1 MIPWSFCWNNIRLRP
16 LRVLLTVLSIAGAV
30 AAVVAVLQ
38 STAATRSQLASL
50 HQTLS
55 SRVDLEIV
63 ATDASA
69 FTLQDVSDWDKVP
82 GIQAAVPIHRVFT
95 LIYSGRQHVRGIAT
109 GVDLEQYR
117 SLRDFDIVAGQ
128 LCTGE
133 DEACMEASAAE
144 RLGVSVG
151 DVVQMRVRARRWLT
165 PKTITGIIRPTGLGA
180 VEETASLFMPLAAAG
195 QLEDADGS
203 ATSILIA
210 LKPDVSGESTAEQV
224 RTLLPG
230 HLKLVDLSSSVS
242 LSGPTEEIVN
252 DALNMAAWL
261 SVVAAIF
268 IVLNTFQISIAERQR
283 QMALLRVVGATTGQV
298 RTTLYQE
305 ALLLGIAGTI
315 LGIVLGIAG
324 SRLLSQG
331 VQSVFGLTETGTF
344 TIQPHALLAGL
355 IFGTVV
361 TFIAVWFP
369 ARTACDA
376 PPLQVLKSATAPNHI
391 RSRRTATLWGLATLL
406 VMGVMFA
413 CASKEIYPA
422 VTLVA
427 GIHFLLISCTIFL
440 PALIRPG
447 TVLLT
452 RLIGRFFPIESQLSQ
467 SQLLDN
473 FGRTS
478 LTTMVMF
485 VVSATSIS
493 IGITTLSVTADVEA
507 WLDRTL
513 TADFLLRAS
522 RPRVDMPEADSLPD
536 DVDPLIRSIPGIES
550 IDRMSFSLASVE
562 GESATLLTRQISG
575 YELLPIDL
583 LDGEPSTLRNHLLAG
598 EVVIGSVLAGRIGCH
613 TGDVV
618 NLEISGIGHPVRVAG
633 IAREYTSGGLMIVMD
648 LTAAQALFPIRDSQ
662 VYGIR
667 TLPSATESVG
677 VALRAVSKDRGLIF
691 QSLSDLRE
699 LVRQMISGLTSRLWM
714 ILLVAMI
721 IAGFA
726 IVNTLTMSVIQQTR
740 QLGLLRV
747 VGMTRPQVVNMLLI
761 QALALGLLALV
772 PGTVLGVLM
781 GYLITIGFR
790 GVADHGVS
798 FALNPIH
805 LAFYLVMGILLSLL
819 AAVLP
824 AIRAVRLNPLEAIHE
839 E

>member
-16 LRVLLTVLSIAGAV
+16 LRILLTILSIAGGV

-38 STAATRSQLASL
+38 STAATRGQLAAL
-50 HQTLS
+50 HQTLA
-55 SRVDLEIV
+55 SRVAMEIV
-63 ATDASA
+63 AQDASA
-69 FTLQDVSDWDKVP
+69 FSLQDLPPLENVP
-82 GIQAAVPIHRVFT
+82 GIQAAVPIHRVFA

-109 GVDLEQYR
+109 GVDLEQSR
-117 SLRDFDIVAGQ
+117 SLRDFEIVAGR
-128 LCTGE
+128 LCSGP

-144 RLGVSVG
+144 RLGVQVG
-151 DVVQMRVRARRWLT
+151 GVVQMRVRTKRWLT

-180 VEETASLFMPLAAAG
+180 LEETASLFMPLAAAG
-195 QLEDADGS
+195 QLEDAEGA
-203 ATSILIA
+203 ATSVQIA
-210 LKPDVSGESTAEQV
+210 LKPDVSVESVADQV
-224 RTLLPG
+224 RSQLPSS
-230 HLKLVDLSSSVS
+230 LKLVDVSSSTS

-268 IVLNTFQISIAERQR
+268 IVLNTFQISVAERQR
-283 QMALLRVVGATTGQV
+283 QMALLRVVGATKRQV

-305 ALLLGIAGTI
+305 AFLLGIAGTI
-315 LGIVLGIAG
+315 LGIVLGFVG

-331 VQSVFGLTETGTF
+331 VQSVFGLSDTPDF
-344 TIQPHALLAGL
+344 TIQRHALLAGL

-361 TFIAVWFP
+361 TFVSVWFP

-376 PPLQVLKSATAPNHI
+376 PPLQVLKSATAPNRIH
-391 RSRRTATLWGLATLL
+391 SRRAATWWGIVMLLA
-406 VMGVMFA
+406 MGVMFA
-413 CASKEIYPA
+413 CASCEIYPGA
-422 VTLVA
+422 TLVA

-440 PALIRPG
+440 PGLIRPG

-452 RLIGRFFPIESQLSQ
+452 RWLSRLLPVESQLSQ

-513 TADFLLRAS
+513 TADYLLRAS

-536 DVDPLIRSIPGIES
+536 DVYHQISSIPGIES
-550 IDRMSFSLASVE
+550 IDRMSFSLASIQ
-562 GESATLLTRQISG
+562 GESATLLTRQIAG
-575 YELLPIDL
+575 YESLPIDL
-583 LDGEPSTLRNHLLAG
+583 LDGEPARLRERLLAG
-598 EVVIGSVLAGRIGCH
+598 EAVIGSVLAGRIGCH
-613 TGDVV
+613 TGDEVS
-618 NLEISGIGHPVRVAG
+618 LEVMGIGHPVRVAG
-633 IAREYTSGGLMIVMD
+633 IAREYTSGGLMIIMD

-667 TLPSATESVG
+667 TSRSSTESVG
-677 VALRAVSKDRGLIF
+677 VALRAVSKERGLIF

-699 LVRQMISGLTSRLWM
+699 LVRKMISGLTSRLWM
-714 ILLVAMI
+714 ILLLAMI

-747 VGMTRPQVVNMLLI
+747 VGMTRRQVVSMFLI
-761 QALALGLLALV
+761 QALVLGLLALV

-781 GYLITIGFR
+781 GYLITIGFQ
-790 GVADHGVS
+790 GVAAHGVA
-798 FALNPIH
+798 FALNPTY
-805 LAFYLVMGILLSLL
+805 LVFYLVVGILLSLL